1 METAQPPFIA
11 AQLLPPPASPVAL
24 PPVSLSAAPADVKPP
39 RPLPRPQAPPK
50 PRKADGVLA
59 AVATAHDPNARTPPD
74 PEAIAPPAEVAD
86 AAPASATVVVSSQ
99 VAGFDGAT
107 IENAQSRWEAEV
119 LAHLD
124 RLKRRSEGRASR
136 RERVRQYG

>member
-1 METAQPPFIA
+1 MQLLYMCFFFFMLRRPPRSTRTDPLFPYTTLSRSTRREPAQPPFIA

-74 PEAIAPPAEVAD
+74 PEAIAPPAEE
-86 AAPASATVVVSSQ
+86 
-99 VAGFDGAT
+99 
-107 IENAQSRWEAEV
+107 I
-119 LAHLD
+119 
-124 RLKRRSEGRASR
+124 GRASC
-136 RERVRQYG
+136 RERVCQYV

>member
-1 METAQPPFIA
+1 MSRYLFCFLMIRR
-11 AQLLPPPASPVAL
+11 
-24 PPVSLSAAPADVKPP
+24 PP
-39 RPLPRPQAPPK
+39 RSTR
-50 PRKADGVLA
+50 ADTLFPYPTLFRS
-59 AVATAHDPNARTPPD
+59 TAHDPNARTPPD

-86 AAPASATVVVSSQ
+86 AAPASATVVVSSP

-124 RLKRRSEGRASR
+124 RLKRYPAAALLRGQQDTVSVRVRIARDGDVQIGRAH
-136 RERVRQYG
+136 V